1 MYYNLMYIFKINNYI
16 ISNGVGLQLLNT
28 QLKQLRKPS
37 SQDDLQVSN
46 RGCECFEVIIII
58 PAALVLRGYLSRNEQ
73 RKKHERGEMEL
84 RQETDNWAELA
95 FQVSC
100 KFLKCPDAKKFPIGN
115 NIHED
120 PNSFFQTISGDGS
133 KGFKSYK

>member
-1 MYYNLMYIFKINNYI
+1 MYCNLMYIFKINNYS
-16 ISNGVGLQLLNT
+16 ISNEVGLQLLNT

-73 RKKHERGEMEL
+73 RQKHERGEMEL
-84 RQETDNWAELA
+84 REETNNWAELA
-95 FQVSC
+95 LEVSC
-100 KFLKCPDAKKFPIGN
+100 KFPKCPDAKRFPIGN
-115 NIHED
+115 NTHED
-120 PNSFFQTISGDGS
+120 PNSVFQTISGEGS
-133 KGFKSYK
+133 KGFKSYR